1 MIDLKKIGS
10 GSILTALAVFSVI
23 AIPAAAQYDIYD
35 LGYNVTTQ
43 DIQADNTNA
52 VHLVWTNGN
61 VLNYGRIV
69 NNALTGK
76 VQVATGISTLFWRPY
91 VSVRPDGRSVH
102 ITWCQGGGKGN
113 KLMHSWRDSAGEWRT
128 ETVYQVPLTQ
138 SISQPACAVDGTGQ
152 VHVLFLIFND
162 VSTNMW
168 TTIFYMRSLA
178 GGEWGPCESF
188 APELPEHKY
197 PMMFTDST
205 GDVHATWCIIGSGM
219 GDAYDAYYCTA
230 QSGRKL
236 SFASTIKIPKGSGTD
251 VNGYGDLYVDRNGV
265 VHRAIGGWSKTQ
277 QKMCIDHSKKLPG
290 GSFSVPTRPS
300 IGFLA
305 LANCDPVPCVAA
317 AEDGTTI
324 VAWGQV
330 GADGSNQVKAS
341 FYDPDGNAWTLTT
354 VDPAAGVP
362 LKPNAYRVAVTR
374 TDTHMF
380 GVWRGSNGHLKL
392 FVLPIDGSGPPPPPP
407 EGGDPVA
414 SFTATPT
421 SGASP
426 LVVTFDGSASYD
438 TDGSIVSY
446 DWNFGDGGTA
456 AGAIVTH
463 TYTTSG
469 TFSASLTVTDNDG
482 KTGNAS
488 GDIQVSNPN
497 QPPVADFN
505 FTPSTGIYPCEIAF
519 DGGPSRDPDGT
530 IVDYSWNFGDG
541 GRGSGRVP
549 RHTYTRWGTFS
560 VSLTV
565 WDDSGASA
573 NKVRSIE
580 IRRIFQP
587 LSIRWESHKDESLF
601 QTRYVNEVSWERNPA
616 NDSLGVQIVLHRIW
630 RKKTGES
637 DLAFKPVGEVTG
649 DVYSYID
656 KGAGS
661 DNTCVY
667 TVTARDSQG
676 HESPIVGGGGN
687 SSLLQ
692 PRKDSQ
698 PLFRRDKLGEK

>member
-1 MIDLKKIGS
+1 MTGLKKIGS
-10 GSILTALAVFSVI
+10 GLVLTTLAILSIV
-23 AIPAAAQYDIYD
+23 AIPAAAQYDIYE
-35 LGYNVTTQ
+35 LGYYATTQ
-43 DIQADNTNA
+43 DMQADNTNA

-69 NNALTGK
+69 NHALTGK
-76 VQVATGISTLFWRPY
+76 VQVAAGVSTLFWRPY

-113 KLMHSWRDSAGEWRT
+113 QLMHSWRDSAGVWRT
-128 ETVYQVPLTQ
+128 ETVYQVPSTQ
-138 SISQPACAVDGTGQ
+138 SISQPACAVDGAGQ
-152 VHVLFLIFND
+152 VHALFVIFND
-162 VSTNMW
+162 VSADMW
-168 TTIFYMRSLA
+168 ATIFYMRKPA

-188 APELPEHKY
+188 APLLPEHKY

-205 GDVHATWCIIGSGM
+205 GDVHATWCIIGAGM
-219 GDAYDAYYCTA
+219 GDANDAYYCTA

-236 SFASTIKIPKGSGTD
+236 SFDSKIKIPKGSGTN

-265 VHRAIGGWSKTQ
+265 VHRAIGGWSNTL
-277 QKMCIDHSKKLPG
+277 QKMCIDHSKKPPG

-300 IGFLA
+300 LGFLT
-305 LANCDPVPCVAA
+305 LANCDPVPCVVA

-330 GADGSNQVKAS
+330 GPDGSNRVKAS
-341 FYDPDGNAWTLTT
+341 FYDPVSRTWTLNTI
-354 VDPAAGVP
+354 DPAAGIP
-362 LKPNAYRVAVTR
+362 LKENAYRVAVTR

-380 GVWRGSNGHLKL
+380 GVWRGSNGYLKL
-392 FVLPIDGSGPPPPPP
+392 FVLPIDGSGPPPP
-407 EGGDPVA
+407 EGEDPVA
-414 SFTATPT
+414 SFIATPT
-421 SGASP
+421 SGALP

-438 TDGSIVSY
+438 SDGSIVSY
-446 DWNFGDGGTA
+446 DWNFGDEGTA
-456 AGAIVTH
+456 VGMIVTH
-463 TYTTSG
+463 TYSTSG

-482 KTGNAS
+482 NTDDAS
-488 GDIQVSNPN
+488 EDIQVGNPS
-497 QPPVADFN
+497 QPPAVDFS

-541 GRGSGRVP
+541 GRGSGQVA

-565 WDDSGASA
+565 RDNSGASA
-573 NKVRSIE
+573 SKVRNIE

-587 LSIRWESHKDESLF
+587 LSIRWESHQDESLF
-601 QTRYVNEVSWERNPA
+601 QTRYVIEVSWDRNPA

-630 RKKTGES
+630 RKKAGES
-637 DLAFKPVGEVTG
+637 DLAFKPIGEVTA
-649 DVYSYID
+649 DVYSYVD

-661 DNTCVY
+661 DNTYVY
-667 TVTARDSQG
+667 TVTVRDSQG

-687 SSLLQ
+687 SSLIQ
-692 PRKDSQ
+692 PNKDSQ
-698 PLFRRDKLGEK
+698 PLFKRGKLEKK